1 MVPLAQ
7 DVGRPRVRTHNRRYP
22 LGAGRSSHANNAL
35 ALCDETDAGNVIGCG
50 DRSGLSAS
58 RWLRTATRPSFTG
71 FPLVK
76 MTKDGTN
83 KDAMTRDAMWK
94 DQAKDDGMAKGATK
108 RMRRRKHPPSS
119 SIGRV
124 E

>member
-1 MVPLAQ
+1 ME
-7 DVGRPRVRTHNRRYP
+7 
-22 LGAGRSSHANNAL
+22 AL
-35 ALCDETDAGNVIGCG
+35 ALSDEADAGNVIGCG
-50 DRSGLSAS
+50 DGPVYVLPDALRAAMRAS
-58 RWLRTATRPSFTG
+58 LAG
-71 FPLVK
+71 FPQDK

>member
-1 MVPLAQ
+1 MVALAQ

-22 LGAGRSSHANNAL
+22 LGAGGSSHANNAL

-50 DRSGLSAS
+50 DGSTVYVLPDALGAAMRAS
-58 RWLRTATRPSFTG
+58 FAG
-71 FPLVK
+71 FPQDK

-83 KDAMTRDAMWK
+83 KDAMTKERSGEGRSNGEGSHENDE
-94 DQAKDDGMAKGATK
+94 TE
-108 RMRRRKHPPSS
+108 RSTPFFVHR
-119 SIGRV
+119 RV